1 MGTVRTTIG
10 LLAGLLLAGLL
21 VSPISARAQA
31 QPQAVSTPAAVASGA
46 DRIGSGDVLSVQVFG
61 QPDMSATNV
70 LVADDGTIQVPL
82 VGAVQVANLSPA
94 DAGARVAKALR
105 DGRIMKKPVVT
116 VSVTQPLSQRITV
129 LGEVGEPGRY
139 AIDSRTTIFDLLA
152 EAGGVRPTGAQ
163 RIFILRTDAG
173 GQTVRIPVDLEA
185 LLSRPETQPPVKLRA
200 GDSVHVPR
208 AEQFFVYG
216 EVNSPAGYPMESGI
230 TVLEA
235 IARAGGLTT
244 RGSDRRIEIRRQ
256 DADGQYTTVKAKPSD
271 PVLPNDVIRV
281 KERIF

>member
-1 MGTVRTTIG
+1 MSTIRTTIG
-10 LLAGLLLAGLL
+10 LLAGLVVAGVLASA
-21 VSPISARAQA
+21 VPARAQA
-31 QPQAVSTPAAVASGA
+31 PLQGESASAAASGGS

-82 VGAVQVANLSPA
+82 VGAVSVVNLSPA

-163 RIFILRTDAG
+163 KIFILRTDAS
-173 GQTVRIPVDLEA
+173 GQTLRIPVDLEA
-185 LLSRPETQPPVKLRA
+185 LLTRPETQPPVKLRA

-216 EVNSPAGYPMESGI
+216 EVNSPSGYPMESGI

-256 DADGQYTTVKAKPSD
+256 DASGQYTSAKAKPSD